1 MNAST
6 ILVLMIFGT
15 LLVTLFAVFMVLF
28 VLQQKRK
35 QYQHKLEKQRMEHQY
50 HSELL
55 QSRLEVQ
62 EDAFRYFSG
71 EIHDNIGQV
80 LSLVKLQIYKIA
92 KSTTEPAQKADV
104 QMITELMTKA
114 ITDLRN
120 LSHTANGNYIL
131 NAELSQIIQKELHY
145 ISSARNINC
154 TFSTEGEPYQ
164 IGQERRLLIFRIIQ
178 ESLSNAIKHGEPDK
192 LHVNLNYM
200 PERFIISVSD
210 NGQGFDVN
218 APKTDDA
225 GLGLNNMNV
234 RADLLKG
241 RLSIQSEKDKGT
253 TIILD
258 IPANV

>member
-6 ILVLMIFGT
+6 SLVVLIFGT
-15 LLVTLFAVFMVLF
+15 LLFTLFAFFMVLF
-28 VLQQKRK
+28 VILQKRR

-50 HSELL
+50 QSELL

-62 EDAFRYFSG
+62 EQSFKYFSE

-92 KSTTEPAQKADV
+92 KTTTEPAQKEDINT
-104 QMITELMTKA
+104 ITELMTKA

-120 LSHTANGNYIL
+120 LSHTANGTYVL
-131 NAELSQIIQKELHY
+131 NAELAQIIQKELHY

-154 TFSTEGEPYQ
+154 TFSTEGKPYP
-164 IGQERRLLIFRIIQ
+164 IDQERKLLIFRIIQ
-178 ESLSNAIKHGEPDK
+178 KSLSNAIKHGEPDQ
-192 LHVNLNYM
+192 LHVSLGYT
-200 PERFIISVSD
+200 PDRFIVSVSD
-210 NGQGFDVN
+210 NGSGFDVN
-218 APKTDDA
+218 EDRGGDA
-225 GLGLNNMNV
+225 GLGLNNMSV

-241 RLSIQSEKDKGT
+241 RFDIQSAKNKGT